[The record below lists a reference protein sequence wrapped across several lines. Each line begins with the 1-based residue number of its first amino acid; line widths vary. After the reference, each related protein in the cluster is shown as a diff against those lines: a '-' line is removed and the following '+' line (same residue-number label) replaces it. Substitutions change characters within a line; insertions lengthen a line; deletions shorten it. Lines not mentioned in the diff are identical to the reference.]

1 MTTGSAPAGSRPLRV
16 LWLIKGLGPG
26 GAERLLVEH
35 ATTGNRA
42 RCSYEAAYLLD
53 WKQHLV
59 PQLEAARVPTHCL
72 GVRTERDPRWVY
84 RLDRLLRRN
93 RYDVVHAHSPLVAA
107 VGRVVARALPKSRR
121 PAFVY
126 TEHNRWP
133 SYKTLTRVANEATY
147 GMNDHVFAVSADVR
161 DSVKP
166 KWRESVEVIV
176 HGIDVPW
183 VRSHLVQRE
192 LVRNELGVRPGEVLA
207 LTVANLRAA
216 KNYPGLLDAA
226 RRVVDSGAPVRFVAA
241 GQGPLEAEIRELHA
255 QSGLGDR
262 FTLLGYRD
270 DATRL
275 IAGADV
281 FVLASDHEGLP
292 VTVMEALTLGVPVV
306 APAVGGLRE
315 VVSPENGILVAPG
328 DPQALADAIV
338 RVTDPTVRAELA
350 EGAARTGLRFSSKD
364 AVDRIDAVYT
374 EVAAITAIH

>member
-35 ATTGNRA
+35 ATTGDRA

-192 LVRNELGVRPGEVLA
+192 LVRNELGVQPGEVLA
-207 LTVANLRAA
+207 LTIANLRAA

-338 RVTDPTVRAELA
+338 RVTDPTVRAALA

-374 EVAAITAIH
+374 EVTRG

>member
-35 ATTGNRA
+35 ATTGDRA

-192 LVRNELGVRPGEVLA
+192 LVRNELGVQPGEVLA

-255 QSGLGDR
+255 QSGLGDH

-306 APAVGGLRE
+306 APAIGGLRE

-338 RVTDPTVRAELA
+338 RVTDPTVRAALA

-374 EVAAITAIH
+374 EVAAIH